1 MFGKKDEKLDDAKKL
16 SQDKSNKLEE
26 TLAQNIVVHK
36 MPKNY
41 KAGTFSYDDY
51 FNRNAAAGAKGAS
64 SVVPQTKGKKTGII
78 IMLVGA
84 VVIGLLAY
92 GAFVYLKTPEKF
104 SFLSFL
110 QPKTTTP
117 VVNTPVKPVVTVPV
131 IVPTS
136 TFSLV
141 TTTEE
146 VVTSTVATTTPTTTP
161 VVVPTTVTDTDA
173 DGLSD
178 AEEALLGTDAN
189 AADSDG
195 DKYND
200 LTELVGLYNPAGAGK
215 LIDNANIKKYVNAGK
230 YNLLYPKS
238 WKLDL
243 VDKGASVIFTA
254 ADQSF
259 IQVVTQANDK
269 KLGAKA
275 WYEAEFG
282 NPVLDSQVVK
292 YNNWEGIKSVDGLI
306 VYLTD
311 QSLKNIY
318 IISYTPVS
326 DKALSYINIFEA
338 MVRSFTVEK

>member
-41 KAGTFSYDDY
+41 KAGTFSYNDY
-51 FNRNAAAGAKGAS
+51 FNRNAAISGAKGNS
-64 SVVPQTKGKKTGII
+64 STVPRVKGKKTGII
-78 IMLVGA
+78 IMLTGA
-84 VVIGLLAY
+84 VVLGLLVY
-92 GAFVYLKTPEKF
+92 GAFVYLKTPEKL

-110 QPKTTTP
+110 QPKTAVP
-117 VVNTPVKPVVTVPV
+117 VVTKPAVTVPV
-131 IVPTS
+131 VVPTS
-136 TFSLV
+136 TFSLT

-146 VVTSTVATTTPTTTP
+146 AVTTTVAITTPTSTSILTP
-161 VVVPTTVTDTDA
+161 VTATDTDA

-195 DKYND
+195 DQYND
-200 LTELVGLYNPAGAGK
+200 LTELVGLYNPAGNGK
-215 LIDNANIKKYVNAGK
+215 LVDNVNIKKYVNAGK
-230 YNLLYPKS
+230 YNLLYPKN

-254 ADQSF
+254 VDLSF
-259 IQVVTQANDK
+259 IQAITQVNDK
-269 KLGAKA
+269 KLTAKA

-282 NPVLDSQVVK
+282 SPVLDSQVVK
-292 YNNWEGIKSVDGLI
+292 YNNWEGVKSVDGLI
-306 VYLTD
+306 TYLAD
-311 QSLKNIY
+311 QNAKNIY

-326 DKALSYINIFEA
+326 DKVLSYINIFEA
-338 MVRSFTVEK
+338 MIRSFTVEK